1 VGQAPGRALGLHCL
15 LYLSADTICPLRPR
29 SGGRLARNR
38 SDYVA
43 VPCRPGVEVSAVD
56 LSSRLLMA
64 ALLECRTAG
73 RVELRLADGSLRS
86 RMKAAMSMSIWR
98 GRVRVVLRDSA
109 SLPGLCDRILE
120 ELPYQAYGV
129 EKRTDKL
136 LSDTM
141 AHSKKVIGGS
151 FGGSFEWWAINQVQA
166 ELADLGY
173 VRIEIETTRGRFRT
187 RAVHRFVDDCQQI
200 KVLDDECTIAVQ
212 RWQQV
217 WSTEQELCE
226 ALLADCTAAI
236 TTARNGGG

>member
-1 VGQAPGRALGLHCL
+1 MRSE
-15 LYLSADTICPLRPR
+15 SAMNW
-29 SGGRLARNR
+29 AV
-38 SDYVA
+38 VA
-43 VPCRPGVEVSAVD
+43 SH
-56 LSSRLLMA
+56 
-64 ALLECRTAG
+64 
-73 RVELRLADGSLRS
+73 
-86 RMKAAMSMSIWR
+86 WR

-120 ELPYQAYGV
+120 ELPYKAYGV

-151 FGGSFEWWAINQVQA
+151 FGRTFEWWAINQVRA

-173 VRIEIETTRGRFRT
+173 IRREIETTQGRFRART
-187 RAVHRFVDDCQQI
+187 VHRFVDDCQQI
-200 KVLDDECTIAVQ
+200 KALDDECAIAVQ

-217 WSTEQELCE
+217 WSNEQELCE

-236 TTARNGGG
+236 TTPRNGGGA